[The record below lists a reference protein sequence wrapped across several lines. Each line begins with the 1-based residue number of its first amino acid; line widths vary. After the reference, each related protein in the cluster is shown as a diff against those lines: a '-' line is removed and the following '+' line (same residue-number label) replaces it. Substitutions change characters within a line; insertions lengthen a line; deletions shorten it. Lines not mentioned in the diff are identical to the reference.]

1 MRCVRFATC
10 ASALAIEELS
20 RGAEE
25 CEDRGN
31 PRSGFRGTRWIDG
44 VETGRQSMKE
54 LFQFGW
60 RGVFTF
66 VLTFALLAAS
76 EGWFSAG
83 PWQQE
88 QVQRKNQSLWG
99 QSRLRVTR

>member
-1 MRCVRFATC
+1 
-10 ASALAIEELS
+10 
-20 RGAEE
+20 
-25 CEDRGN
+25 
-31 PRSGFRGTRWIDG
+31 
-44 VETGRQSMKE
+44 MKE

-66 VLTFALLAAS
+66 VLTFALLATT

-88 QVQRKNQSLWG
+88 QTGEKIG
-99 QSRLRVTR
+99 TCGAKAD